1 MNVTKELTTTDIEQM
16 PKRYQWRAN
25 KKQIDFMER
34 WLSPHSETYSNV
46 MKSAIA
52 AGYSKSY
59 AEKILT
65 FNQVWISEYMK
76 RVGMTK
82 EHIKMGIQQLALAAP
97 HSRSPDD
104 TRLKA
109 FEILGKIEGMIDKQG
124 GVSFTFVQPILGGK
138 SVNKLT
144 PATRKEPIEGEIV
157 PDVDKLI
164 PED

>member
-1 MNVTKELTTTDIEQM
+1 MADTKELVTTDEDI
-16 PKRYQWRAN
+16 PKKYVWRAN
-25 KKQIDFMER
+25 RKQIDFMER

-82 EHIKMGIQQLALAAP
+82 EHIKMGIQQLALEAP
-97 HSRSPDD
+97 DSRSPDD

-109 FEILGKIEGMIDKQG
+109 FEILGKIEGMIDKPG
-124 GVSFTFVQPILGGK
+124 GASFTFVQPILGGK
-138 SVNKLT
+138 SVNKPT
-144 PATRKEPIEGEIV
+144 KNSRKDVIEGEIV
-157 PDVDKLI
+157 DPDELI